1 MRSLSVQDLGLAR
14 MPMVTPLAPEGGKS
28 EAKTTVKH
36 AKRAVKKSP
45 KTGTEEVIC
54 VICLSKPQQPTTLV
68 SCTHVFCKECI
79 SKCIL
84 HDEGTVRVVSTT
96 SVQTTFKVAGSGP
109 ARSSRSGHNANQP
122 HERRARSQRLRRIRK
137 VPRCPVCRVVIKGG
151 LKDLRAAP
159 PPLPA
164 TSESK
169 AREQVTV
176 SSLIDRLDLG
186 TKAPDSDPSALTRVP
201 ASSAKKAV
209 RGKPKKS
216 RDWTAEIRA
225 AWSIGEAGALAALT
239 RFAEGEARSAFEDSE
254 QRFRADREFTACISP
269 HMRFGELSPRR
280 VWHAVR
286 AAVEAEEHRARE
298 DAKAYN
304 QRARKGKKARPAR
317 VSGASTF
324 LRRLLWRDLAYWA
337 LWFFPHMPSAPLR
350 PQFRLQQWT
359 RPLEIRRQPGEA
371 AAARAARKGE
381 ANVDCPLRAWQ
392 LGLTGFPLV
401 DAAMRQMWAW
411 GWMPNYCRH
420 VVAGFL
426 VEYLGI
432 DWR

>member
-1 MRSLSVQDLGLAR
+1 MQDLGLAR
-14 MPMVTPLAPEGGKS
+14 MPVVTPLATSEGGKR
-28 EAKTTVKH
+28 EATSVKQ
-36 AKRAVKKSP
+36 AKCAVKKFP
-45 KTGTEEVIC
+45 ETESDDSVC
-54 VICLSKPQQPTTLV
+54 VICLSKPRQPTKLV
-68 SCTHVFCKECI
+68 SCSHVFCKECI

-84 HDEGTVRVVSTT
+84 HEEGTVRVVSIT
-96 SVQTTFKVAGSGP
+96 SVQTTFKVAGSGA
-109 ARSSRSGHNANQP
+109 ARNSQSGHASNRP
-122 HERRARSQRLRRIRK
+122 HERRARSKQLRKIRK
-137 VPRCPVCRVVIKGG
+137 VPRCPVCRAVIKGG
-151 LKDLRAAP
+151 LKDLRAVSPSAP
-159 PPLPA
+159 V

-169 AREQVTV
+169 SREQATA
-176 SSLIDRLDLG
+176 SALIERLDLR
-186 TKAPDSDPSALTRVP
+186 TKAASSARSAFTPVP
-201 ASSAKKAV
+201 ASVATSDKA
-209 RGKPKKS
+209 RKS

-286 AAVEAEEHRARE
+286 VAVEQEEQRAKE

-304 QRARKGKKARPAR
+304 QRSRNGKKTRPAR
-317 VSGASTF
+317 VAGASTF

-359 RPLEIRRQPGEA
+359 RPLGIRRQPGEA

-426 VEYLGI
+426 VEYLGV